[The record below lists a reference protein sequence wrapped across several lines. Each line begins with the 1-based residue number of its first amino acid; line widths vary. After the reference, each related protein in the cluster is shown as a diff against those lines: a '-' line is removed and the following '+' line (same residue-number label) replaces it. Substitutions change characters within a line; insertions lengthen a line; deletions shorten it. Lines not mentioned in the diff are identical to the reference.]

1 MSLFGIGAALLGG
14 MFSSNSASRGVEAQV
29 KAAREQIAFQKETRD
44 LITERVDPWFQSGQT
59 ANQVQN
65 HLLGFGEAPEGY
77 TGFQASPGYQ
87 YQFDQGMAAVNALAG
102 ARGGLD
108 SGATLQA
115 LQDRGTQLANQDFYN
130 HLAAVSGA
138 AGQGLNAAGL
148 QATAATNA
156 ATGVSNALT
165 NIGNA
170 QSAGATAQGNIFN
183 NTLGDI
189 SGLWQYQRQS
199 NPGFFPNAPSWL

>member
-1 MSLFGIGAALLGG
+1 MSLLGIGASLLGG
-14 MFSSNSASRGVEAQV
+14 IFASRSASDAADAQV
-29 KAAREQIAFQKETRD
+29 QAAREQIAFQEETRD
-44 LITERVDPWFQSGQT
+44 LIIDRIDPFYQGGIQ
-59 ANQVQN
+59 ANQLQN

-77 TGFQASPGYQ
+77 QGFQASPGYQ

-130 HLAAVSGA
+130 YLGNVMGVSN
-138 AGQGLNAAGL
+138 QGVGAAGL

-156 ATGVSNALT
+156 ATGVSNALG

-170 QSAGATAQGNIFN
+170 QSAAATAQGNIFN

-189 SGLWQYQRQS
+189 SGIWQYQRQS
-199 NPGFFPNAPSWL
+199 NPDAFSGLPGWL